1 MASET
6 NSSSLNKL
14 VDAARDSSAKG
25 RAQLLESL
33 NAICLKSGQELSPS
47 EKEIVFDIFRQLVEV
62 VEMRVRKTLARILA
76 DRDDVPKDLV
86 MTLAN
91 DEIDVADPVLRLSHV
106 LEDDDLVRIIA
117 SQAEAHQ
124 LAISK
129 RESLSI
135 AVSDALVETQ
145 NRNVICSLL
154 RNDGAK
160 IREGTMEVLVEHSA
174 DDREYQELIA
184 RRHELTNDMARR
196 MYSWVGEALRDHLTQ
211 HFPDIDWELDETV
224 SEAVN
229 RALEETEFAGPD
241 GDISSLLGDSSGY
254 KPHPRALV
262 SALRNGDIRL
272 FEELFRDITD
282 LSVNSATRV
291 LYDAGPEA
299 LAIACK
305 AAHVD
310 GATFSDI
317 ICYMHGGGDT
327 KRYRQTQPYI
337 KLMDYFE
344 RIDAKG
350 AERVLNAW
358 RETPVDAW

>member
-1 MASET
+1 MADET
-6 NSSSLNKL
+6 NGTSLNEL
-14 VDAARDSSAKG
+14 VDAARDSSAGG

-47 EKEIVFDIFRQLVEV
+47 EKAIVFDIFRQLVQV
-62 VEMRVRKTLARILA
+62 VEVRVRKTLARILS
-76 DRDDVPKDLV
+76 DRGDVPHDLL

-91 DEIDVADPVLRLSHV
+91 DDIDVAEPVLRLSHV
-106 LEDDDLVRIIA
+106 LEDTDLIKVIA

-129 RESLSI
+129 RDNLSI
-135 AVSDALVETQ
+135 AVTDALVETQ

-154 RNDGAK
+154 RNEGAE
-160 IREGTMEVLVEHSA
+160 IREGTMQILVEQSI
-174 DDREYQELIA
+174 DDREYQELVS
-184 RRHELTNDMARR
+184 RRRELTTDMARR
-196 MYSWVGEALRDHLTQ
+196 MYSWVGEALRSHLTET
-211 HFPDIDWELDETV
+211 FPAIDWELDETV
-224 SEAVN
+224 SEAVT
-229 RALEETEFAGPD
+229 RALEETDFADED
-241 GDISSLLGDSSGY
+241 GVVASILGDSGY
-254 KPHPRALV
+254 KPHPRSMV
-262 SALRNGDIRL
+262 SALKNGDIRL
-272 FEELFRDITD
+272 FEELFRDLTD

-310 GATFSDI
+310 APTFGDI
-317 ICYMHGGGDT
+317 ICYLQGGGDT
-327 KRYRQTQPYI
+327 KRFRQSQAYI